1 MVTTSAARDG
11 CATRLDRV
19 DRVLADIRSGASG
32 LTPQQT
38 SVRLAVLLSERANL
52 SGSDAD
58 AYAAQDV
65 AAAALADGC
74 RHGDLVLTAA
84 RVYAENHDLVRA
96 TAVLDQCRDD
106 ESIGQRL
113 IRAGIL
119 RQRGQLAAAAVE
131 YARLIHVAPTWQH
144 LAGLAGVYQDL
155 TDVETADALFARA
168 ADDIDALQMGAFA
181 WVEVQRA
188 QLRLGRGELG
198 RAHQH
203 IARAEIGF
211 GGWRACEQR
220 ARWLVKSGS
229 RTEAVEAY
237 RRLAE
242 MTGRPDHTHAL
253 ADALI
258 RAGRPDEAEVHHE
271 AAGHGYRMAR
281 SPARYRH
288 HFAEF
293 CLDVTRD
300 LDEALVLAA
309 EDYAERPNR
318 HAGQLLAAVLTARGE
333 AGEARLLRDRLG
345 GEGVTANARLRRA
358 RILDCLPRT

>member
-1 MVTTSAARDG
+1 MVTTSAAQDG

-19 DRVLADIRSGASG
+19 DRALADIRSGASG

-38 SVRLAVLLSERANL
+38 SVRLAALLSERANL

-58 AYAAQDV
+58 AYAAKDV
-65 AAAALADGC
+65 ATAALAGGC
-74 RHGDLVLTAA
+74 RHGDLVLTLA

-96 TAVLDQCRDD
+96 TEVLDQCRDD
-106 ESIGQRL
+106 KSTGQRV

-119 RQRGQLAAAAVE
+119 RQRGQLVAAAVE

-188 QLRLGRGELG
+188 QLRLGCGELG

-229 RTEAVEAY
+229 RSEAVEAY

-242 MTGRPDHTHAL
+242 ITGRPDHSHAL

-258 RAGRPDEAEVHHE
+258 RVGRPDEAEVHHE

-281 SPARYRH
+281 LPARYRH

-300 LDEALVLAA
+300 LDEALALAA

-318 HAGQLLAAVLTARGE
+318 HTGQLLAAVLTARGE
-333 AGEARLLRDRLG
+333 AGEARLLRDRLD
-345 GEGVTANARLRRA
+345 GEGVTANARLRHA